1 MWARNARPYR
11 SPRGGYMELR
21 TLEYFMAIQREGN
34 MLKAAKAIH
43 LTQPTLSRQIKD
55 LENELGITLIE
66 RSGRNTKLTEE
77 GKLFSERVENIL
89 ELVNKAKKE
98 VLLNSD
104 DIKGEINI
112 GAAEDSSIK
121 SFFYLLQKLQMDYN
135 NIIFNISSGDQ
146 DDVYRDLDSGII
158 DFGIVFGNV
167 DNRKYNSKKIITNT
181 KWGVLFKED
190 KKYSKM
196 KSISIK
202 ELSTLPLIVSR
213 QISKYHL
220 FDTKNCNIIATYN
233 LLYNAKLMA
242 EIGMGYVLCLNNI
255 INTAGT
261 NLCFIPLSS
270 QTKFN
275 LNIIWKKQTIYTK
288 PVLKLI
294 DYLNEK

>member
-1 MWARNARPYR
+1 
-11 SPRGGYMELR
+11 MELR

-77 GKLFSERVENIL
+77 GELFSERVENIL
-89 ELVNKAKKE
+89 ELVNRAKKE
-98 VLLNSD
+98 ILLNSD

-121 SFFYLLQKLQMDYN
+121 TFFYILQELQSNYK
-135 NIIFNISSGDQ
+135 NITFNISSGDQ

-158 DFGIVFGNV
+158 DFGVVFGNV
-167 DNRKYNSKKIITNT
+167 DNSKYNSKKITTNT

-190 KKYSKM
+190 KKYSIM

-220 FDTKNCNIIATYN
+220 LDIKNFNIVATYN

-242 EIGMGYVLCLNNI
+242 EIGMGYVLCLSNI

-275 LNIIWKKQTIYTK
+275 LNIIWKKQAIYTK

-294 DYLNEK
+294 DYLNKNKM

>member
-1 MWARNARPYR
+1 
-11 SPRGGYMELR
+11 MELR

-55 LENELGITLIE
+55 LENELGITLIK

-77 GKLFSERVENIL
+77 GELFSERVENIL
-89 ELVNKAKKE
+89 ELVNRAKKE

-121 SFFYLLQKLQMDYN
+121 NFFYLLQKLQMNYN
-135 NIIFNISSGDQ
+135 SIIFNISSGDQ

-158 DFGIVFGNV
+158 DFGIVFGNI

-181 KWGVLFKED
+181 KWGILFKED

-220 FDTKNCNIIATYN
+220 LDIKNFNIVATYN

-242 EIGMGYVLCLNNI
+242 EIGMGYVLCLSNI

-275 LNIIWKKQTIYTK
+275 LNIIWKKQAIYSK

-294 DYLNEK
+294 DYLNGDKNIM

>member
-1 MWARNARPYR
+1 
-11 SPRGGYMELR
+11 MELR

-77 GKLFSERVENIL
+77 GELFSERVENIL
-89 ELVNKAKKE
+89 ELVNRAKKE

-121 SFFYLLQKLQMDYN
+121 NFFYLLQKLQMDYN
-135 NIIFNISSGDQ
+135 NIVFNISSGDQ

-220 FDTKNCNIIATYN
+220 FDIKNFNIVATYN

-242 EIGMGYVLCLNNI
+242 EIGMGYVLCLSNI

-275 LNIIWKKQTIYTK
+275 LNIIWKKQSIYSK

-294 DYLNEK
+294 DYLNGNKK